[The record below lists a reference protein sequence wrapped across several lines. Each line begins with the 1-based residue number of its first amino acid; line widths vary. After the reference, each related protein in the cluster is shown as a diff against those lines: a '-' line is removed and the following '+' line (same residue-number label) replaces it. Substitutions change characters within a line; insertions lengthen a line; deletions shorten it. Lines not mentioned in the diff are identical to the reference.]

1 MKPFVFQQFQILQD
15 DEVFRV
21 GTDGVLLGVLCE
33 VKNAS
38 RVLEVGAGTGV
49 ISLMLAQ
56 RNPEGCFTALDV
68 NPKAA
73 ELAALNFNQSPFS
86 ERMRVL
92 HQDFKNF
99 ESAERFHLIVCNPPY
114 FEVNDSAKDVLARQ
128 TVELDWRVLLDA
140 SFPLLEDCGRISVI
154 IPSETAPEMEQY
166 AAGLGLFLLRK
177 VNVYGIRNGVLKRNV
192 LEFSKTSGEMVT
204 EDFVIEKSPRNYSDQ
219 YLEVTKDFHVFG
231 KK

>member
-15 DEVFRV
+15 AEVFRV
-21 GTDGVLLGVLCE
+21 GTDGVLLGALCE
-33 VKNAS
+33 VKNAA

-56 RNPEGCFTALDV
+56 RNPEAYFTALDL

-73 ELAALNFNQSPFS
+73 ELAALNFNLSPFS
-86 ERMRVL
+86 ARMRVL
-92 HQDFKNF
+92 HQDFKRF
-99 ESAERFHLIVCNPPY
+99 ESAECFHLIVCNPPY
-114 FEVNDSAKDVLARQ
+114 FEVNDSDKDVLARQ
-128 TVELDWRVLLDA
+128 TLELHWRVLLNV
-140 SFPLLEDCGRISVI
+140 SFPLLEDRGRISVI
-154 IPSETAPEMEQY
+154 IPSGTAPDMVEY
-166 AAGLGLFLLRK
+166 AVGLGLFLRRK
-177 VNVYGIRNGVLKRNV
+177 INVFGIRNGVLKRNI
-192 LEFSKTSGEMVT
+192 LEFSKTCGEMVT